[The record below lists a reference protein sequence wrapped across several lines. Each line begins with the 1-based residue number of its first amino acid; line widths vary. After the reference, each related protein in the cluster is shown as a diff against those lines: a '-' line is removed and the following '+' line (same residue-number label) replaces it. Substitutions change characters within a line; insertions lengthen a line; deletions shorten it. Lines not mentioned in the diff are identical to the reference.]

1 MKKIIITVVVIA
13 VALGVIAYV
22 LTNNVKEN
30 EAKTAIVAEKNASI
44 SVRVDTV
51 KVQDIS
57 LDFVSNGN
65 FEPVQELKFSAEK
78 SGKITGIL
86 VKEGDYVS
94 VGQTLAIVRS
104 DVINVNAQ
112 NANAVY
118 QNAVA
123 DFNRFENAYKTGGV
137 TKQQLDQA
145 KLAMVNAKSQL
156 TQANIN
162 VGDTRI
168 KAPISGFINKKYI
181 EVGSIIAGMPATEL
195 FEIVNVSRLKLNVSV
210 SESQVASLKVGT
222 PITVKASVYPDETF
236 AGKITFI
243 ASKADASLSFPVE
256 IEITNNASADL
267 KAGMYGTAEF
277 ASKQQKQS
285 LKIVPRNAFVGSVS
299 SNQIFVIEN
308 GIAKMKTVTAGRILG
323 DKVEILN
330 GLNVGE
336 TVIVTGQINLQEGSA
351 VEIIK

>member
-1 MKKIIITVVVIA
+1 MKKVIITILAIGVS
-13 VALGVIAYV
+13 LGAIAYV
-22 LTNNVKEN
+22 LTKNKKEN
-30 EAKTAIVAEKNASI
+30 EAKTAIVAEKNATV
-44 SVRVDTV
+44 SVKTAIV
-51 KVQDIS
+51 KTEEVS

-65 FEPVQELKFSAEK
+65 FEPIQELTFAAEK
-78 SGKITGIL
+78 SGKVTKVL

-104 DVINVNAQ
+104 DVVNVGAQ

-123 DFNRFENAYKTGGV
+123 DYNRFENAYKTGGV

-168 KAPISGFINKKYI
+168 KAPISGYINKKFI
-181 EVGSIIAGMPATEL
+181 EPGSILSGMPPSEL
-195 FEIVNVSRLKLNVSV
+195 FEIVYVSKLKLKVTAN
-210 SESQVASLKVGT
+210 ESQVAGLKVGT
-222 PITVKASVYPDETF
+222 TINVKASVYPDKTF
-236 AGKITFI
+236 TGKIIFI
-243 ASKADASLSFPVE
+243 ASKADASLNFPVE
-256 IEITNNASADL
+256 IEITNNASKDL

-277 ASKQQKQS
+277 ASNQQKQA

-299 SNQIFVIEN
+299 SNEIFVIEN
-308 GIAKMKTVTAGRILG
+308 GIAKLKKVTAGRILG
-323 DKVEILN
+323 DKVEILD
-330 GLNVGE
+330 GLSNGE
-336 TVIVTGQINLQEGSA
+336 TVIVTGQINLQDGSK
-351 VEIIK
+351 VEVIK